1 MKLRTLALCVFGLA
15 LAAPTFADDAKS
27 TMKPGNW
34 SITIQMD
41 MPGMAMPPM
50 TFTRCIT
57 QEQASHP
64 EPPSDNS
71 VEGCKISD
79 YKLEGNT
86 LTWKMKCEKQGVTG
100 EGRITF
106 SPESYTGE
114 GHMKAGDADMT
125 QKFSGKYLGACE
137 K

>member
-1 MKLRTLALCVFGLA
+1 MKRRTFVLSIVVFA
-15 LAAPTFADDAKS
+15 LAVTTFAADS
-27 TMKPGNW
+27 ESHMKPGNW

-57 QEQASHP
+57 QEESEHP
-64 EPPSDNS
+64 QPPADKNAGDCKVSDS
-71 VEGCKISD
+71 
-79 YKLEGNT
+79 KLEGNT
-86 LTWKMKCEKQGVTG
+86 LTWKMNCEKQGMTG
-100 EGRITF
+100 DGKITF

-114 GHMKAGDADMT
+114 GHIKAGDVDMT
-125 QKFSGKYLGACE
+125 QKFSGQYLGACE